1 MKQKDFNQK
10 LVKALSSR
18 ESFGTDLLNQIK
30 DGPKLGAKRALE
42 VYKEDY
48 EARLSEALK
57 NTYRAIAALIGDQD
71 FSLLAKDYIQSHP
84 STSSDLDDY
93 GHRLNLFLA
102 SHPLSNDYPFLM
114 ELAHFEWSFR
124 EIFHAKQKIGLNAL
138 DLMKTLQGTGELIQ
152 LTSSARVLE
161 YQYQISSLYALKDS
175 ELEDGPFDFEIPQ
188 NILLYKIDS
197 AVKTHTLSNAQ
208 CEIVKKMLLP
218 TTLEACLQNAP
229 TALTPEETQNLFQIL
244 GSERLIIKR
253 D

>member
-1 MKQKDFNQK
+1 MNQKDFNQK
-10 LVKALSSR
+10 LVKAISSR
-18 ESFGTDLLNQIK
+18 ESFVTDILTQIK

-42 VYKEDY
+42 VYQEDY

-57 NTYRAIAALIGDQD
+57 NTYRAIAALIGDEE
-71 FSLLAKDYIQSHP
+71 FYPLVRDYIQSHP

-102 SHPLSNDYPFLM
+102 SHPMSNDYPFLM

-124 EIFHAKQKIGLNAL
+124 EVFHCEQKVGLNAL
-138 DLMKTLQGTGELIQ
+138 DLMKTLQTPGELIQ

-161 YQYQISSLYALKDS
+161 YQYQISLLYALKDS
-175 ELEDGPFDFEIPQ
+175 ELEGEPFDIEIPQ

-197 AVKTHTLSNAQ
+197 VVKTHTLSKTQ
-208 CEIVKKMLLP
+208 CEILNKMLLP

-229 TALTPEETQNLFQIL
+229 GALTPEETQNLFQIL
-244 GSERLIIKR
+244 GTERLIIK
-253 D
+253 